1 MRVWVGEMV
10 AGSDNPVIKR
20 FATFH
25 LGRGDE
31 LEIEF
36 NINYKQFLTGGN

>member
-1 MRVWVGEMV
+1 MRVWVGETV
-10 AGSDNPVIKR
+10 AGRDNPVIKR
-20 FATFH
+20 IATFH

-36 NINYKQFLTGGN
+36 NPQWSMI